1 MDKAKHKQSFF
12 EKLKISDQKRKS
24 LTILS
29 VIVILLIICVGAVL
43 AFLMDK
49 DTKSNFFTILAE
61 YTVKYDAN
69 GGTGEMADQEIS
81 YNVGTNLT
89 ANTFTKNAYNF
100 NNWNTKADGSGD
112 TYTNEQSVT
121 NIGNNTLYAQWTP
134 IAYTIEYNLND
145 GTVESSNPTEY
156 TVETENFTLNNPNK
170 TGYTFKGWSGTD
182 LTGEENTAVTIE
194 KGSTGNRSYTANY
207 TANTYEVVF
216 NANGGEGT
224 MQNQTLTYDQNAN
237 LTANSLTRVGY
248 HFKEWNTKADGTG
261 TGYSDGAQVKN
272 LATTG
277 TFNLYVIWEINV
289 YQITC
294 EDWYVNSSN
303 TKLTKLGSATKDYEY
318 NTTAKGL
325 DFGSDTSD
333 DKYYLNFKY
342 SGNTSTTVTADTT
355 IYRYFNI
362 VHPYKICIVE
372 NYAVEQKGY
381 SSDLKSKLEKWF
393 PNNVTYNKDLTE
405 QQLINLNN
413 DAYIFDSKVWG
424 LTKSSYANNLYNA
437 GKNLITWGNDNTNLL
452 SIIQSVA
459 VSNTGYTANKK
470 RSNIVTNSI
479 GNSISEPND
488 DLRLITF
495 KSGVEKWYT
504 TTVGS
509 TTYDVMG
516 CATGSSN
523 NRWIHSNLREFPGN
537 SLYYAIVYAKS

>member
-1 MDKAKHKQSFF
+1 MG
-12 EKLKISDQKRKS
+12 KRKHS
-24 LTILS
+24 MNFIENLKNGNKKKATIS
-29 VIVILLIICVGAVL
+29 VIVVIVILVISIGAVL

-61 YTVKYDAN
+61 YTVKYNAN

-81 YNVGTNLT
+81 YNVATNIT
-89 ANTFTKNAYNF
+89 ANSFTKSAYNF

-224 MQNQTLTYDQNAN
+224 MSNQTLTYDQDGN
-237 LTANSLTRVGY
+237 LTANSLTREGY
-248 HFKEWNTKADGTG
+248 HFKEWNTKEDGTG
-261 TGYSDGAQVKN
+261 ASYSDNAQVKN
-272 LATTG
+272 LATEG
-277 TFNLYVIWEINV
+277 TINLYAIWEINV

-303 TKLTKLGSATKDYEY
+303 TKLKKLGSATRDYDY
-318 NTTAKGL
+318 NTTANGL

-342 SGNTSTTVTADTT
+342 SGNTSTTVTSNAT

-372 NYAVEQKGY
+372 NYEVEQKGAA
-381 SSDLKSKLEKWF
+381 DNLTTKIKKWF
-393 PNNVTYNKDLTE
+393 PDVTYDSTKTE
-405 QQLINLNN
+405 QQLKNLNS
-413 DAYIFDSKVWG
+413 DVYIFYSQKWIMAK
-424 LTKSSYANNLYNA
+424 TTIANNLYSA
-437 GKNLITWGNDNTNLL
+437 SKNLITCGNDSNNQL
-452 SIIQSVA
+452 SIISSSVGF
-459 VSNTGYTANKK
+459 NGEYTANKK
-470 RSNIVTNSI
+470 VSNIVTNNI
-479 GNSISEPND
+479 GNTVTEPND
-488 DLRLITF
+488 SLKLQTF
-495 KSGVEKWYT
+495 VSGVEKWYT
-504 TTVGS
+504 TTVGG

-516 CATGSSN
+516 CLKRSTG
-523 NRWIHSNLREFPGN
+523 NRWIHSSLKEFPGN